1 MMGQEQGCNGRCC
14 SCLGAAV
21 GHNDVLMVTCAG
33 VFLSAYLHRIC
44 VLHRIMGGIKE
55 GLLRQT
61 PVYWSDSKLLWD
73 FNY

>member
-1 MMGQEQGCNGRCC
+1 M
-14 SCLGAAV
+14 

-61 PVYWSDSKLLWD
+61 PVYWSDSELLWD